1 MGNKVDSSSYLA
13 IEGGLGVMHL
23 YFLGVGFVVVVRL
36 MLMRIFIELD
46 GGKFGCGFGGEK
58 ILFIFETKGKSKS
71 ILCSFTHYYYR

>member
-46 GGKFGCGFGGEK
+46 GGKFGSGFG
-58 ILFIFETKGKSKS
+58 
-71 ILCSFTHYYYR
+71 